1 MDIMRSVKDDGS
13 SDNIANNLK
22 RVIKEYGAIVI
33 TIIDGNV
40 DKHAVETFIG
50 SLSQYH
56 TITNNPIG
64 LGLIIAENTTED
76 ARQYAI
82 EISSRHRMRK
92 RGGVKFLV
100 VMAKPSSPS
109 FTSTSQELGQTPTV

>member
-1 MDIMRSVKDDGS
+1 MVNLLLAEYNAHTRRAMDIMRSVKDDGS

-64 LGLIIAENTTED
+64 SWTN
-76 ARQYAI
+76 Y
-82 EISSRHRMRK
+82 SREYNRRC
-92 RGGVKFLV
+92 
-100 VMAKPSSPS
+100 
-109 FTSTSQELGQTPTV
+109 QTICY